1 MSNPGPEKQAV
12 ENPGTEAGTATATA
26 AAEGGASEQPQSFS
40 RARRNGSR
48 RRFILNLSLLLWILF
63 VVNGIAFRSSGRID
77 FTEEQVLTLAP
88 ETRELLDLVG
98 RTGKEIR
105 VVFPYFVQVKN
116 SKLISHHRALVRAM
130 DLLKIYSSEQPLIRV
145 DSAVDIN
152 ESPDEWG
159 LVCEKYDLS
168 GAQFNRLIFFS
179 GKSNELR
186 QTVMPNDVATFKAH
200 PSSPSE
206 PMQINFFRAEE
217 AMTEAIKRLI
227 NQERMKCYFTQGHG
241 EFQLGV
247 ASRMMALRHDLR
259 ASGFDPVALHLRQDG
274 RIPEDCDLL
283 VIAAP
288 KKDFSPAELDAVD
301 GYLAGGGKLLVALGA
316 HRSKLESVLKKWG
329 IEVFEGRVKS
339 IITGLESET
348 NASWVACRNINRLH
362 SVTSPLV
369 TGKEGELVDYGIQL
383 LEPRSLKAVGAPF
396 RLLSEKLFSTGGSK
410 ENERY
415 YLVGGGGSGGG
426 VSEQARSDFTVAVA
440 TRQEKLDRPPENWE
454 PLATRV
460 IVVGSGSL
468 LLDRPG
474 GFPTG
479 SHRDLV
485 MNCFNWLVE
494 KEDLVTSGG
503 ARSPERRINLAGNP
517 SLRWFVVLASVV
529 IFPGVFL
536 LLGGFVYFLRRS

>member
-1 MSNPGPEKQAV
+1 MSNPGPDKKVV
-12 ENPGTEAGTATATA
+12 ENSSSEAVAETAT
-26 AAEGGASEQPQSFS
+26 AEGGASAQPQSFS
-40 RARRNGSR
+40 GARRNGSR
-48 RRFILNLSLLLWILF
+48 RRFALNLSLLLWILF

-77 FTEEQVLTLAP
+77 FTEEKVLTLAP
-88 ETRELLDLVG
+88 ETQELLDLVG

-105 VVFPYFVQVKN
+105 VVFPYSVQLKN
-116 SKLISHHRALVRAM
+116 SQQKAHHRALVRAT
-130 DLLKIYSSEQPLIRV
+130 DKLKIYSSEQPLIRV
-145 DSAVDIN
+145 DAALDIN
-152 ESPDEWG
+152 DSPDEWNI
-159 LVCEKYDLS
+159 VCEKYDLS

-179 GKSNELR
+179 GESNELR
-186 QTVMPNDVATFKAH
+186 QTVMPKDVATFQAH

-206 PMQINFFRAEE
+206 PMQINFFRGEA

-227 NQERMKCYFTQGHG
+227 NQERLKCYFTQGHG

-247 ASRMMALRHDLR
+247 ASGMMALRHDLR
-259 ASGFDPVALHLRQDG
+259 ASGFEPVALQIGQDG
-274 RIPEDCDLL
+274 RIPEDCALL

-288 KKDFSPAELDAVD
+288 KKDFSPSELDAVD

-329 IEVFEGRVKS
+329 VEVFEGRVKS
-339 IITGLESET
+339 ILTSLESEI
-348 NASWVACRNINRLH
+348 NASWVACRNINQLH

-369 TGKEGELVDYGIQL
+369 AGKKGEVANYVIRL
-383 LEPRSLKAVGAPF
+383 LEPRSLKAVSAPF
-396 RLLSEKLFSTGGSK
+396 RLVSEKLFSTGGSK

-415 YLVGGGGSGGG
+415 YLVGGGGAGGG

-440 TRQEKLDRPPENWE
+440 TQQQKLDRPPENWE

-460 IVVGSGSL
+460 IVLGSGSL
-468 LLDRPG
+468 LLDRLG
-474 GFPTG
+474 GFTTG
-479 SHRDLV
+479 SHRDFV

-503 ARSPERRINLAGNP
+503 ARSPERRIRLAGNP
-517 SLRWFVVLASVV
+517 SLRWFVVLASLV

-536 LLGGFVYFLRRS
+536 LIGGFVYYLRRS